1 MDGSNF
7 RAGGSSN
14 RQFNCS
20 DTQMFGVDEF
30 LTQKSAVWSNFVMV
44 KKILILIFLFSWVSL
59 IGQNV
64 LKGRLIDSISN
75 EPIEYALLYI
85 DGSTKSTTSNTE
97 GMFSFT
103 IPNLPAQIEVS
114 HLNYQ
119 PMSLFVEVEMVTDD
133 VVTIAMAPRE
143 NILDDVLIL
152 DKRTRQE
159 YLNRFKEEFL
169 GVDYW
174 GRHAKLLNDDC
185 LLFSRDERKLSVSAT
200 EPLVV
205 DMPKLG
211 YQVSVDLLKFVTE
224 SHSFNT
230 SSATI
235 VAKYHFE
242 DVSNRDKKIA
252 NNRKEV
258 YFNSRQHFLRS
269 LFRDQLLENGFNMF
283 ENFSDTAS
291 QQVTSAP
298 VDLGDSLIRID
309 DRIKLINLKD
319 HEYQILYYS
328 KKGYPLDLTKH
339 KPKSSYEP
347 SSLHFRVDS
356 IYVFSDGTSP
366 SSDIR
371 FSGHMGIKRVG
382 AMLPS
387 DY

>member
-1 MDGSNF
+1 
-7 RAGGSSN
+7 
-14 RQFNCS
+14 
-20 DTQMFGVDEF
+20 
-30 LTQKSAVWSNFVMV
+30 MV